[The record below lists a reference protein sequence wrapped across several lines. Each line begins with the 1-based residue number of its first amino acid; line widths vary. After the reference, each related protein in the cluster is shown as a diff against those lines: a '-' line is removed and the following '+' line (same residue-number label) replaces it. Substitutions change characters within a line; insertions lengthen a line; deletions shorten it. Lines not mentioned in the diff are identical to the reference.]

1 MINEKKYFFKIG
13 KKLVNNRK
21 TFIIAEISSNHNK
34 SLKRVIALI
43 KKAKKVG
50 ADAVKL
56 QTYKADTITLD
67 SNKKDFSL
75 KYLKNKNWKKY
86 KNYHEIYKEGS
97 IPWSWHKK
105 LFDLAAKIN
114 IEIFSSPFDESA
126 VDLLEK
132 LNCVA
137 YKIASAE
144 VNHIPLL
151 IRVAKTGKPV
161 IISSGLSSEND
172 LKLAINTLKKNGC
185 KNIVLLKCNTSYP
198 APLKESNL
206 KNITYL
212 QQKYKIPIGLSDHS
226 IGDIS
231 AITAVSLGAKVIE
244 KHFNLDDKVKT
255 LDSFFSSGEN
265 EFKNMVRKIRDVET
279 ILGKFKYSISKS
291 SIKNLRSKRSIYI
304 SKNIKINEKLT
315 ENNIK
320 VVRPG
325 FGLHPKFFF
334 KVIGMRAKKN
344 LQTGDRLKLSLIKK

>member
-1 MINEKKYFFKIG
+1 MKKNNYFKIG
-13 KKLVNNRK
+13 KKIVNSKK

-34 SLKRVIALI
+34 SLKRIIALI
-43 KKAKKVG
+43 KKAKKIG

-56 QTYKADTITLD
+56 QTYTAETITLD
-67 SNKKDFSL
+67 SDKKDFSL
-75 KYLKNKNWKKY
+75 KHLKNKNWTKY
-86 KNYHEIYKEGS
+86 KNFYQIYKEGA
-97 IPWSWHKK
+97 IPWGWHKK
-105 LFDLAAKIN
+105 LFDLAARIG

-161 IISSGLSSEND
+161 IISSGLSSESD
-172 LKLAINTLKKNGC
+172 LNLAIKTLKKYGC
-185 KNIVLLKCNTSYP
+185 KNIVLLKCNASYP

-206 KNITYL
+206 NNIPYL
-212 QQKYKIPIGLSDHS
+212 KKKYKIPIGLSDHS
-226 IGDIS
+226 IGNIS
-231 AITAVSLGAKVIE
+231 AITAVSLGATVIE

-265 EFKNMVRKIRDVET
+265 EFKNMIKKIRDVEN
-279 ILGKFKYSISKS
+279 ILGTRKYSISKS
-291 SIKNLRSKRSIYI
+291 SIKNLRAKRSIYV
-304 SKNIKINEKLT
+304 SQDIKSNEKLT
-315 ENNIK
+315 KHNIK

-325 FGLHPKFFF
+325 FGLHPKYYFQ
-334 KVIGMRAKKN
+334 VIGMKVKKN
-344 LQTGDRLKLSLIKK
+344 LQKGERLKLDLIKK